1 LQRQKIWAGGAALAT
16 IGALILIYFSYFR
29 PPEVITTMPY
39 RGKAIEAVY
48 ATGTVEPV
56 RYARVGT
63 KIAGSITEVLKHE
76 GDSVEQGDILAV
88 IEASEDIT
96 RVQELA
102 ARLKLAEV
110 EFDRTARLRRTG
122 NASQAA
128 LDQAES
134 AQSAA
139 RAAYRGAKARLDD
152 HFITAPVS
160 GELLRSE
167 NQVKVGDMVQPGQ
180 IIFMVG
186 DPSALQ
192 IDGEVDE
199 EDIVKVEPGQ
209 DALIR
214 ADAFP
219 GQALKARVAR
229 ITPYGD
235 PVARTYRVY
244 LTLPEDT
251 PLISGMTT
259 EINIIVR
266 REDNALLVPVSAL
279 SGSSIWVV
287 EDGKALLVNAELGS
301 IGEENVEIL
310 SGLPENAS
318 VIVSPPAGLNAGD
331 KVRPRSMPRKA
342 ELQD

>member
-1 LQRQKIWAGGAALAT
+1 MQGRKIWMGGAALAAVVA
-16 IGALILIYFSYFR
+16 IILIYFSYFR
-29 PPEVITTMPY
+29 APEVITTMPH
-39 RGKAIEAVY
+39 RGEAVEAVY

-63 KIAGSITEVLKHE
+63 KIAGPITEVLKQE
-76 GDSVEQGDILAV
+76 GDSVEQGNILAV

-102 ARLKLAEV
+102 ARLKLTEAEY
-110 EFDRTARLRRTG
+110 ERAARLRRTG

-139 RAAYRGAKARLDD
+139 NAAYRGAKARLDD
-152 HFITAPVS
+152 HFITAPIS
-160 GELLRSE
+160 GEVLRSE
-167 NQVKVGDMVQPGQ
+167 NQIKVGDMVQPGQ
-180 IIFMVG
+180 PIFTIG
-186 DPSALQ
+186 DPSVLQ
-192 IDGEVDE
+192 VDAEVDE
-199 EDIVKVEPGQ
+199 EDIVKVRPGQ

-219 GQALKARVAR
+219 GQALAARVAR

-244 LTLPEDT
+244 LALPEDT

-259 EINIIVR
+259 EINIVVR
-266 REDNALLVPVSAL
+266 REDNALLIPVSSL
-279 SGSSIWVV
+279 SGASVWVV
-287 EDGKALLVNAELGS
+287 EDGRAHLMDAELGT
-301 IGEENVEIL
+301 IGEERAEVL
-310 SGLPENAS
+310 SGLPESAS
-318 VIVSPPAGLNAGD
+318 VIVSPPSGLVEGE
-331 KVRPRSMPRKA
+331 KVRSRSMLRTEEPR
-342 ELQD
+342 D

>member
-1 LQRQKIWAGGAALAT
+1 MQRRTIWAAGGALAAMSALVIT
-16 IGALILIYFSYFR
+16 YFVYFVS
-29 PPEVITTMPY
+29 PEVATTHPY
-39 RGKAIEAVY
+39 RGVAVEAVY

-63 KIAGSITEVLKHE
+63 KIAGPVTELLKEE
-76 GDSVEQGDILAV
+76 GDRVERGNILAV

-102 ARLKLAEV
+102 ARLRLAEA
-110 EFDRTARLRRTG
+110 ELDRAARLRRTG
-122 NASQAA
+122 NASQAS

-134 AQSAA
+134 AYSAA

-152 HFITAPVS
+152 HFITAPIS

-167 NQVKVGDMVQPGQ
+167 NQIKVGDMVQPGQ
-180 IIFMVG
+180 FLFMVG

-192 IDGEVDE
+192 VDAEVDE
-199 EDIVKVEPGQ
+199 EDIVKVRAGQ

-219 GQALKARVAR
+219 GQALTAQVAR

-235 PVARTYRVY
+235 PVGRTYRVY
-244 LTLPEDT
+244 LALPEDT

-259 EINIIVR
+259 EINIVVR
-266 REDNALLVPVSAL
+266 REDKALLVPVSSL

-287 EDGKALLVNAELGS
+287 VDGEARLQDVSLGAVSETSAE
-301 IGEENVEIL
+301 VL
-310 SGLPENAS
+310 SGLAEDAT
-318 VIVSPPAGLNAGD
+318 VIVDPPSGLIEGQS
-331 KVRPRSMPRKA
+331 VRVKTISA
-342 ELQD
+342 AAS

>member
-1 LQRQKIWAGGAALAT
+1 MQRRTIWAAGGALAAMAALVIT
-16 IGALILIYFSYFR
+16 YFVYFVS
-29 PPEVITTMPY
+29 PEVATTPPY
-39 RGKAIEAVY
+39 RGVAVEAVY

-63 KIAGSITEVLKHE
+63 KIAGPVTELLKEE
-76 GDSVEQGDILAV
+76 GDRVEQGNILAV

-102 ARLKLAEV
+102 ARLRLAEA
-110 EFDRTARLRRTG
+110 ELDRAARLRRTG
-122 NASQAA
+122 NASQAS

-134 AQSAA
+134 AYSAA

-152 HFITAPVS
+152 HFITAPIS

-167 NQVKVGDMVQPGQ
+167 NQIKVGDMVQPGQ
-180 IIFMVG
+180 FLFMVG

-192 IDGEVDE
+192 VDAEVDE
-199 EDIVKVEPGQ
+199 EDIVKVRAGQ

-219 GQALKARVAR
+219 GQALTAQVAR

-235 PVARTYRVY
+235 PVGRTYRVY
-244 LTLPEDT
+244 LALPEDT

-259 EINIIVR
+259 EINIVVR
-266 REDNALLVPVSAL
+266 REDKALLVPVSSL

-287 EDGKALLVNAELGS
+287 VDGEARLQDVSLGAVSETSAE
-301 IGEENVEIL
+301 VL
-310 SGLPENAS
+310 SGLAEDAT
-318 VIVSPPAGLNAGD
+318 VIVDPPSGLIEGQG
-331 KVRPRSMPRKA
+331 VRVKTISA
-342 ELQD
+342 AAS